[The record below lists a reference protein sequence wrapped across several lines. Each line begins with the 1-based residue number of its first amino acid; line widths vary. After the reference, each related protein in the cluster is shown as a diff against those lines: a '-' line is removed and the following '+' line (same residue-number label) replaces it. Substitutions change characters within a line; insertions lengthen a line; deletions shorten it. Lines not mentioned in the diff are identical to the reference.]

1 MRIDCVNNNGLC
13 KIDGDR
19 IAVGTDG
26 GLVIV
31 NITKGEI
38 EGRYNDIK
46 ILWVNCIIK
55 MKNKLICSC
64 GYNLLCEFDL
74 KIKKMK
80 FLEIRADDVKTLLK
94 INETTF
100 IAGRSF
106 RDKINIWYSTN

>member
-46 ILWVNCIIK
+46 ILRMNNYYYYI
-55 MKNKLICSC
+55 NKL
-64 GYNLLCEFDL
+64 G
-74 KIKKMK
+74 IKKIYTK
-80 FLEIRADDVKTLLK
+80 EIIDKVFDGLK
-94 INETTF
+94 
-100 IAGRSF
+100 
-106 RDKINIWYSTN
+106 W